1 MKKKIWMLLLVLAMI
16 LAGCSGGGESS
27 GSEGEAPVEKSDSKT
42 LTVAYGTDI
51 VTFDIHDHN
60 TTSTEAIHVNMF
72 NYLLKNEGEKGFTP
86 DLAESWENVDDT
98 TWSFKLKEGVKFHNG
113 EDLTADDVKFTLERV
128 AKDDAL
134 LEHGNYNQIKE
145 VKVISDYEFEIIT
158 VNPEPALL
166 NRLSRLGSSILP
178 KDYIETEG
186 WEVFLEQPVGT
197 GPYKFKEWK
206 KDDRLTLEANSEYF
220 GDAPKWEELVFR
232 SIPED
237 STRVSELLTGGVD
250 VAVNIPPTDV
260 ERINNTDGVTT
271 VQSPTQRVMMLGLR
285 TDENSVTGDPK
296 VREAIDLAIDKQA
309 IVDSLLEGAGTVTRT
324 RVTPGNF
331 GANEDLYEKTLYD
344 PEKAKQLLEEAGHAD
359 GIELTLSAPNGR
371 YLKDKETVEL
381 VSAMLSEVGITVN
394 LELLEWSA
402 FNEKYQSKS
411 FNEMFY
417 IGYGNSMFDAS
428 LALERLTI
436 EQAAGETDYNNAEV
450 DELLTAA
457 EQNMNSEERAQQ
469 YQKAQELIA
478 EDRPQIYMFQLD
490 AITGIND
497 RLDYQPLLNEMFY
510 ADSVTLK

>member
-1 MKKKIWMLLLVLAMI
+1 MKKQMWALLLI
-16 LAGCSGGGESS
+16 LTLIIAGCSGEQTD
-27 GSEGEAPVEKSDSKT
+27 GSEVSEPVETSDSKT
-42 LTVAYGTDI
+42 LVIANGTDI

-60 TTSTEAIHVNMF
+60 TTSTEAVHVNMF
-72 NYLLKNEGEKGFTP
+72 NYLVTNEGENGFQG
-86 DLAESWENVDDT
+86 DLVESWENVDDN

-128 AKDDAL
+128 AKDDTL
-134 LEHGNYNQIKE
+134 LEHGNYNQIAE

-158 VNPEPALL
+158 HNPEPALL

-178 KDYIETEG
+178 KDYIEEEG

-206 KDDRLTLEANSEYF
+206 KDDRLVLEANTEYF
-220 GDAPKWEELVFR
+220 GDSPKWEELVFR

-260 ERINNTDGVTT
+260 ERINSTEGVSTI
-271 VQSPTQRVMMLGLR
+271 QSPTQRVMMLVLR
-285 TDENSVTGDPK
+285 TDEDSVTGDPR

-324 RVTPGNF
+324 RITPGNV
-331 GANEDLYEKTLYD
+331 GANPDLYGQTLYD
-344 PEKAKQLLEEAGHAD
+344 PEEAKRLLEEAGYAD
-359 GIELTLSAPNGR
+359 GLELTLSAPNGR
-371 YLKDKETVEL
+371 YLKDKESVEL
-381 VSAMLSEVGITVN
+381 MSAMLSEVGITVN

-402 FNEKYQSKS
+402 FTQRYAEKS
-411 FNEMFY
+411 FDEMFY

-436 EQAAGETDYNNAEV
+436 ESAEGETDYDNEEV
-450 DELLTAA
+450 NELLKAA
-457 EQNMNSEERAQQ
+457 EQNMNAEERIQQ
-469 YQKAQELIA
+469 FQKAQELIA
-478 EDRPQIYMFQLD
+478 EDRPQIYTFQLD

-497 RLDYQPLLNEMFY
+497 RLNFEPKLNEMFY
-510 ADSVTLK
+510 ADTITLK